1 MKNKII
7 KYNIV
12 GSENKLNEIIGDEIE
27 RKTKNKKYNLSG
39 EQSIFGGIDIYKHIY
54 LGYSEPSTNPL
65 IRLNLNFISSVRG
78 ELKNILQL
86 KRVNAKSYDT
96 HIAIAIV
103 LATVMAIIASYQ
115 ILING
120 FTNNIGF
127 SIMPIFGIGY
137 FLIIEIIARIIFKN
151 LCKKVEKIMNTE
163 GIVYTKL

>member
-1 MKNKII
+1 MKIIII

-39 EQSIFGGIDIYKHIY
+39 EQSIFGGTDIYKHIY

-78 ELKNILQL
+78 EPKNILRL
-86 KRVNAKSYDT
+86 KRVNGEAYDI
-96 HIAIAIV
+96 HRAIAIV
-103 LATVMAIIASYQ
+103 LVTILTIVSSYQ
-115 ILING
+115 ILIHG
-120 FTNNIGF
+120 FTENTCL
-127 SIMPIFGIGY
+127 SIMPVFGIGY
-137 FLIIEIIARIIFKN
+137 FLIVEIIARIIFKN